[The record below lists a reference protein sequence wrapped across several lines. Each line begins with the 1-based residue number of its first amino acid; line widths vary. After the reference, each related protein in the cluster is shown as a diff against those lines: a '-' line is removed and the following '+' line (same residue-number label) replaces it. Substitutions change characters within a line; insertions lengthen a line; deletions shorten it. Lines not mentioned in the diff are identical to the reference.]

1 MAVEPMPNVAGRQGS
16 KLGLLGGQG
25 GDMENEMKATEF
37 LTTGLVE
44 DSLWWGDE

>member
-1 MAVEPMPNVAGRQGS
+1 MAVEPMPNVAAQQGG
-16 KLGLLGGQG
+16 KFGLLGGQG
-25 GDMENEMKATEF
+25 GDMENEMKATEL